1 MPVQPLCN
9 ARTPQPLSLEAY
21 KTSKGIRP
29 ALPELLCSTLSGT
42 QRQFKRI
49 PPLGGIFLI
58 CCFLFS
64 FWAAGLPFLPESS
77 QQLLLLAISWRTA
90 FFCPLWTVGKKGRK
104 SGQVPP
110 LRLYAG
116 RNTRNTSFWRE
127 FVVVAGPATHFR
139 FKTVNGQKL
148 ISNQKQP
155 RSPFISQRCWLL
167 ERGNE
172 AFCGKDV
179 FCDGAFCLVLR
190 EFQTERK
197 SNSTRPVNRRNS
209 TR

>member
-1 MPVQPLCN
+1 MPVHSLCT
-9 ARTPQPLSLEAY
+9 ARTPQPCGLEAY
-21 KTSKGIRP
+21 KSSKAIRP
-29 ALPELLCSTLSGT
+29 DLLELLCTTLSGT

-49 PPLGGIFLI
+49 PPLGGILLI
-58 CCFLFS
+58 CCFA

-172 AFCGKDV
+172 AFGGKDD
-179 FCDGAFCLVLR
+179 FGEAFGCRFLEVSDMPPALI
-190 EFQTERK
+190 FNCFK
-197 SNSTRPVNRRNS
+197 K
-209 TR
+209 